1 MPRPIT
7 LFSGQWADLPLDVFC
22 KKARSFGYDGVE
34 LACWGDHFEVRKA
47 LDGKA
52 GATYLK
58 KKWLTLHKH
67 DLRCFALS
75 AHLVGQAVCDRIDA
89 RHKEILPPYIWG
101 DGDPEGVRQ
110 RAAEELKLT
119 AIACRKFFEAAPRPI
134 RDQLK
139 QWGGDGMALTVNGF
153 TGSPIWHLVYS
164 FPPVLPGQIEGGYHE
179 FAERFT
185 PVLDVFEENGVRFAL
200 EVHPTEIAFD
210 IVSAQRA
217 LDALLDRASFGFNF
231 DPSHF
236 VYQGVDY
243 IQFIREFGKRIFH
256 VHMKDAWHSSTPRRS
271 GTFGSHLPFGD
282 AQRNWEFRSLGRGS
296 VNFEE
301 IIRALNFAGYH
312 GPLSCE
318 WEDQNMDREH
328 GAAEAAAFLR
338 RLDFARSA
346 IVFDAQFDK

>member
-7 LFSGQWADLPLDVFC
+7 LFSGQWADLPLDILC
-22 KKARSFGYDGVE
+22 KKVRTFGYDGVE

-47 LDGKA
+47 MDGKA
-52 GATYLK
+52 GVSYLK
-58 KKWLTLHKH
+58 KKWQTLEKHK
-67 DLRCFALS
+67 LKCFAIS

-89 RHKEILPPYIWG
+89 RHKAIVPDYVWG
-101 DGDPEGVRQ
+101 DGNPEGVRQ

-119 AIACRKFFEAAPRPI
+119 ARACRRFFEAAPREI

-139 QWGGDGMALTVNGF
+139 QWGGGKMPLTVNGF

-164 FPPVLPGQIEGGYHE
+164 FPPVLPGQILGGYKE
-179 FAERFT
+179 FAERFN
-185 PVLDVFEENGVRFAL
+185 PILDVFEEEGVRFAL

-217 LDALLDRASFGFNF
+217 LEAVLDRPSFGFNY

-256 VHMKDAWHSSTPRRS
+256 VHMKDAWISPTPRRS

-301 IIRALNFAGYH
+301 IVRALNFAGYR

-318 WEDQNMDREH
+318 GEDQNMDREH

-338 RLDFARSA
+338 RLDFARSE
-346 IVFDAQFDK
+346 IVF